1 MPGQDTRRSPAERP
15 RRGHIRLPMLRG
27 RAVGW
32 GSGPNRGDGLR
43 GKSLTTI
50 SFASADRR
58 STYRAQSRRD
68 SALVYRRAL
77 RHSRHVRM
85 LRIGVIVMI
94 GLVLVG
100 TAIENYLPSVGS
112 LHLPAEF
119 SGLVINGTK
128 ITMQAPRLTG
138 YTSDNRAYEFRA
150 SAAAQ
155 DITKPDLV
163 RLEQIRSKMQMA
175 DKSVV
180 HLWAD
185 TGIYDIKGDM
195 LTLNDHIRLVST
207 TGYEARLNQAQVD
220 MRQGNVVSDT
230 PVWVKLLDGDLN
242 AKHLEIVDKGDV
254 VRFTGVTMIL
264 QSGAQTSKTAQQ

>member
-1 MPGQDTRRSPAERP
+1 MAS
-15 RRGHIRLPMLRG
+15 
-27 RAVGW
+27 
-32 GSGPNRGDGLR
+32 
-43 GKSLTTI
+43 I

-58 STYRAQSRRD
+58 SNYQAQSRRD
-68 SALVYRRAL
+68 SARIYRRAL
-77 RHSRHVRM
+77 RHSRHVRL
-85 LRIGVIVMI
+85 LRIGLIVML

-100 TAIENYLPSVGS
+100 TVIENYLPSVGG
-112 LHLPAEF
+112 LHLPAEL

-128 ITMQAPRLTG
+128 ITMQEPRMTG
-138 YTSDNRAYEFRA
+138 YTGDNRAYEFRA

-163 RLEQIRSKMQMA
+163 QLEQIRAKMAMA
-175 DKSVV
+175 DKSIV

-185 TGIYDIKGDM
+185 NGIYNTKGDM

-207 TGYEARLNQAQVD
+207 TGYEARLSQALVD

-230 PVWVKLLDGDLN
+230 PVWVKLLNGDLN

-254 VRFTGVTMIL
+254 VRFNDVTMIL
-264 QSGAQTSKTAQQ
+264 QSSAQSSKTAQAQQ

>member
-1 MPGQDTRRSPAERP
+1 V
-15 RRGHIRLPMLRG
+15 RL
-27 RAVGW
+27 
-32 GSGPNRGDGLR
+32 
-43 GKSLTTI
+43 
-50 SFASADRR
+50 
-58 STYRAQSRRD
+58 
-68 SALVYRRAL
+68 
-77 RHSRHVRM
+77 
-85 LRIGVIVMI
+85 LRIGLIVMI
-94 GLVLVG
+94 SLVLVG
-100 TAIENYLPSVGS
+100 TMIENYLPSVGG

-128 ITMQAPRLTG
+128 ITMQKPRLTG
-138 YTSDNRAYEFRA
+138 YTSDNRAYEFTA
-150 SAAAQ
+150 NAAAQ

-163 RLEQIRSKMQMA
+163 QLEKIRAKMAMA

-185 TGIYDIKGDM
+185 TGIYNTKGDM

-207 TGYEARLNQAQVD
+207 TGYEARLRQAVVD

-254 VRFTGVTMIL
+254 IRFTDVTMIL
-264 QSGAQTSKTAQQ
+264 QSSAKTSKTAQQ

>member
-1 MPGQDTRRSPAERP
+1 
-15 RRGHIRLPMLRG
+15 
-27 RAVGW
+27 
-32 GSGPNRGDGLR
+32 
-43 GKSLTTI
+43 LTSI
-50 SFASADRR
+50 SFASGDRR
-58 STYRAQSRRD
+58 AAYQAQGRD
-68 SALVYRRAL
+68 SAGIYRRAR
-77 RHSRHVRM
+77 RHSRHVRL
-85 LRIGVIVMI
+85 LRIGLIVMI

-100 TAIENYLPSVGS
+100 TIIENYLPSVGG
-112 LHLPAEF
+112 LRLPAEF
-119 SGLVINGTK
+119 SGLVISGTK
-128 ITMQAPRLTG
+128 ITMQKPRLTG

-150 SAAAQ
+150 NAAAQ

-163 RLEQIRSKMQMA
+163 QLEQIRAKMAMA

-185 TGIYDIKGDM
+185 TGIYDTKGDM

-207 TGYEARLNQAQVD
+207 TGYEARLRQAVVD

-254 VRFTGVTMIL
+254 IRFTNVTMIL
-264 QSGAQTSKTAQQ
+264 QSTSQASKTARQ

>member
-1 MPGQDTRRSPAERP
+1 
-15 RRGHIRLPMLRG
+15 
-27 RAVGW
+27 
-32 GSGPNRGDGLR
+32 
-43 GKSLTTI
+43 LTSV

-58 STYRAQSRRD
+58 SAYQAQSRRD
-68 SALVYRRAL
+68 SAVVYRRAL
-77 RHSRHVRM
+77 RHSRRVRL
-85 LRIGVIVMI
+85 LRIGLIVMI

-100 TAIENYLPSVGS
+100 TMIENYLPSVGG

-128 ITMQAPRLTG
+128 ITMQEPRLTG
-138 YTSDNRAYEFRA
+138 YTSDSRAYEFRA

-155 DITKPDLV
+155 DITKPDMV
-163 RLEQIRSKMQMA
+163 QLEKIRAKMEMA

-185 TGIYDIKGDM
+185 TGIYDTKGDM

-207 TGYEARLNQAQVD
+207 TGYEARLSKALVD

-254 VRFTGVTMIL
+254 VRFTDVTMIL
-264 QSGAQTSKTAQQ
+264 QSGAKTSKTAQQ

>member
-1 MPGQDTRRSPAERP
+1 
-15 RRGHIRLPMLRG
+15 
-27 RAVGW
+27 
-32 GSGPNRGDGLR
+32 
-43 GKSLTTI
+43 LTSV

-58 STYRAQSRRD
+58 SAYRAQSGRD
-68 SALVYRRAL
+68 STGIYRLAL
-77 RHSRHVRM
+77 RHSRHVRL
-85 LRIGVIVMI
+85 LRIGLIVMI
-94 GLVLVG
+94 SLVLVG
-100 TAIENYLPSVGS
+100 TMIENYLPSVGG

-128 ITMQAPRLTG
+128 ITMQKPRLTG
-138 YTSDNRAYEFRA
+138 YTSDNRAYEFTA
-150 SAAAQ
+150 NAAAQ

-163 RLEQIRSKMQMA
+163 QLEKIRAKMAMA

-185 TGIYDIKGDM
+185 TGIYNTKGDM

-207 TGYEARLNQAQVD
+207 TGYEARLRQAVVD

-254 VRFTGVTMIL
+254 IRFTDVTMIL
-264 QSGAQTSKTAQQ
+264 QSSAKTSKTAQQ